1 MKKITKKL
9 DSQFNIIAQIICGI
23 LLSVF
28 FLTCLYYF
36 VKYANITHVITFAL
50 VLFMIILLIV
60 IGILLT
66 LNGID
71 ELLSLPSDDK
81 VKHD

>member
-1 MKKITKKL
+1 MKRIFSDQKWNITG
-9 DSQFNIIAQIICGI
+9 QIICGI

-28 FLTCLYYF
+28 FFICLYYF
-36 VKYANITHVITFAL
+36 IKYANITHVIAFAL

-71 ELLSLPSDDK
+71 ELLSSPPDDK

>member
-1 MKKITKKL
+1 MKLIFSDKRW
-9 DSQFNIIAQIICGI
+9 NIIAQIICGI

-28 FLTCLYYF
+28 FFICLYYF
-36 VKYANITHVITFAL
+36 VKFANITHFIAFAL

-71 ELLSLPSDDK
+71 ELLSPPSDDK

>member
-1 MKKITKKL
+1 MKHTSYK
-9 DSQFNIIAQIICGI
+9 SNIIGQIFCGVLISSTFLIC
-23 LLSVF
+23 LF
-28 FLTCLYYF
+28 YF
-36 VKYANITHVITFAL
+36 IKYAKIVHFISFAI
-50 VLFMIILLIV
+50 VLIMIILLII

-71 ELLSLPSDDK
+71 ELLSPPSDDK